1 MIEILRSI
9 DPVVVSFIQALLREA
24 GVTFHVADQ
33 HMSAVE
39 GGINAFPCRVLVP
52 ADEAIEARRLLIE
65 AGLEKELCPPAADNA
80 HSAGHK
86 SRWRAT
92 WRQEKFA

>member
-9 DPVVVSFIQALLREA
+9 DPVVVSFIQAVLREA

-39 GGINAFPCRVLVP
+39 GGINAFPCRVLVA
-52 ADEAIEARRLLIE
+52 ADEAIEARRLLVE
-65 AGLEKELCPPAADNA
+65 AGLEKELCPPAADIPNA
-80 HSAGHK
+80 TGHK
-86 SRWRAT
+86 SRWRAA
-92 WRQEKFA
+92 WRQEKLA